1 VEWTNLTEPMRTAA
15 QFLQPY
21 SQKHGAFLLD
31 ENSFY
36 AAAPDESPAAP
47 FIPGNQEHIG
57 ICMSLS

>member
-1 VEWTNLTEPMRTAA
+1 MRTAA

-21 SQKHGAFLLD
+21 SQNHGAFLLD

-47 FIPGNQEHIG
+47 FIPGNQKHIG